1 MAGPGQHYP
10 MSVPASLPSEM
21 IAGSQIGSQGQ
32 MFSSQQGPGS
42 HESGLPHQQSFPG
55 ASGSSQPP
63 QPPMMSP
70 TKQVN
75 PVSLCKMGQE
85 SNQELVTKLLDVFR
99 LFKSMQLPNG
109 TNNAQYHERR
119 TKIDDNLRALQMTFK
134 KLRFIYDKTNQMV
147 PDPDENPEE
156 VLVPLKGDPLVEKN
170 TNTDAFKLASDE
182 HGQLI
187 EQIQLKNHEMKEVID
202 KIRTIIWE
210 INTMIVMRKT

>member
-1 MAGPGQHYP
+1 MTSIAMAGPGQHYP

-21 IAGSQIGSQGQ
+21 IAGSQIGSQ
-32 MFSSQQGPGS
+32 
-42 HESGLPHQQSFPG
+42 
-55 ASGSSQPP
+55 
-63 QPPMMSP
+63 MMSP

-99 LFKSMQLPNG
+99 LFKSM
-109 TNNAQYHERR
+109 
-119 TKIDDNLRALQMTFK
+119 QMTFK

-210 INTMIVMRKT
+210 INTMIVMRKTN